1 MNLAE
6 VTRAAFLTE
15 LEKIAKPRYE
25 REIEAGNIRRGD
37 VVPLS
42 QYAAFTEKGRKQ
54 KTRASLYETAR
65 GLQDDPTSSARK
77 SRLVAEATG
86 PRSSEVLGQI
96 GQVPSSMRP
105 TENPFGKVEPVKA
118 TSVAVPGIGF
128 TASSSYGGKSRSS
141 IFLGPGSPSG
151 RYRTLHHELGEA
163 EERALG
169 LGKPGIMPHA
179 SHAGLRP
186 LLREDLAT
194 FSSPEGQ
201 RDNRALRSGQ
211 YGGALNPENDNALVR
226 ALKKQVGATPNAP
239 VPLEGKQHR
248 ALEGLLQKNVDRL
261 SIPTRRQS
269 SSPSWPSRLNPTP
282 PKPREVAGAVAK
294 AVAPLAAAP
303 VAGAA
308 VGALAGHTIRAS
320 RAREQQRIAK
330 MLGLGGAGAVGLTGA
345 GLLAY
350 HLAPKDDEAR

>member
-1 MNLAE
+1 MTSE
-6 VTRAAFLTE
+6 VVRTAFLDE

-54 KTRASLYETAR
+54 KTRASLYETAK
-65 GLQDDPTSSARK
+65 GLQDDPTSVARK
-77 SRLVAEATG
+77 GRLVAEATG
-86 PRSSEVLGQI
+86 PRSADVLGQI

-105 TENPFGKVEPVKA
+105 TTNPFGKVEPVKA
-118 TSVAVPGIGF
+118 VSVNVPGIGF
-128 TASSSYGGKSRSS
+128 TSSTSHAGKARSS
-141 IFLGPGSPSG
+141 IFVGPEGTAN

-169 LGKPGIMPHA
+169 LGKPGVMPHA

-186 LLREDLAT
+186 ILREDLAT

-201 RDNRALRSGQ
+201 RDNLAIRSGQ

-239 VPLEGKQHR
+239 IPLEGKQHR

-261 SIPTRRQS
+261 SIPTRRQPS
-269 SSPSWPSRLNPTP
+269 SAGWPSRLTPTA

-308 VGALAGHTIRAS
+308 VGGLVGHTIRAS

-330 MLGLGGAGAVGLTGA
+330 LLGLGGAGVVGLAGA
-345 GLLAY
+345 GLLAH
-350 HLAPKDDEAR
+350 HLDPKDDEAR